1 MESYLGS
8 HFAWWV
14 GVVESRQD
22 PKKMGRCQVRILGSH
37 TDLKS
42 IIPTADLPWAQPLIP
57 LNDNASLQIK
67 EGDYVVG
74 FYLDGHDSQVP
85 IIMGILPG
93 IPVALP
99 AVTEGFADP
108 RTGAELSSAPRRPGA
123 SSGVRYPSR
132 LNESTLSRL
141 ARNERISETPIQS
154 KKTSVSTASIAGGG
168 SWSEPPTPYAA
179 VYPYN
184 RVMETESGHILEF
197 DDTPGA
203 ERIHIYHRSGTFD
216 EYHPDGSK
224 VTRINK
230 DAYEIVV
237 SDKNVYV
244 KGSLNITAD
253 QDITLKAGQSITI
266 EAGTDV
272 KIKAGTTFSSEAGAT
287 QEHKSGGPMTLK
299 GIPMNLN

>member
-1 MESYLGS
+1 MDTNIGS
-8 HFAWWV
+8 QFVWWT

-22 PKKMGRCQVRILGSH
+22 PKKVGRCRVRIVGSH

-42 IIPTADLPWAQPLIP
+42 VIPTADLPWAHPLIP

-74 FYLDGHDSQVP
+74 FYLDGQDSQVP

-99 AVTEGFADP
+99 AATEGFADP
-108 RTGAELSSAPRRPGA
+108 RTGAELSSAPRQPGA
-123 SSGVRYPSR
+123 SRGVRYPSR

-141 ARNERISETPIQS
+141 ARNEKISQTPIQS
-154 KKTSVSTASIAGGG
+154 KKNSVSTASIAGGG
-168 SWSEPPTPYAA
+168 SWSEPPTKYAA

-272 KIKAGTTFSSEAGAT
+272 KIKAGATFSSEAGAT

>member
-1 MESYLGS
+1 MDTNIGS
-8 HFAWWV
+8 HFVWWV

-22 PKKMGRCQVRILGSH
+22 PKKVGRCQVRILGSH

-42 IIPTADLPWAQPLIP
+42 VIPTENLPWAQPLIP

-93 IPVALP
+93 IPVSLP
-99 AVTEGFADP
+99 APTEGFADP
-108 RTGAELSSAPRRPGA
+108 RTGRELSSAPRQPGA
-123 SSGVRYPSR
+123 STGVRYPSR

-141 ARNERISETPIQS
+141 ARNEKISDTPIQS
-154 KKTSVSTASIAGGG
+154 KKSSVSTVSIAGGG
-168 SWSEPPTPYAA
+168 SWSEPPTPYAT

-197 DDTPGA
+197 DETPGA
-203 ERIHIYHRSGTFD
+203 ERVHIYHRSGTFD

-230 DAYEIVV
+230 DAYEIVL
-237 SDKNVYV
+237 SDKNIYV

-253 QDITLKAGQSITI
+253 KDVTIKAGQDVTI
-266 EAGTDV
+266 EAGGSFKV
-272 KIKAGTTFSSEAGAT
+272 KAGVSIEQVSGADTKHTAGAGM
-287 QEHKSGGPMTLK
+287 SLK
-299 GIPMNLN
+299 GVPMNWN

>member
-1 MESYLGS
+1 
-8 HFAWWV
+8 V
-14 GVVESRQD
+14 
-22 PKKMGRCQVRILGSH
+22 
-37 TDLKS
+37 
-42 IIPTADLPWAQPLIP
+42 
-57 LNDNASLQIK
+57 NDSASLQIK

-74 FYLDGHDSQVP
+74 FYLDGLDSQVP

-99 AVTEGFADP
+99 SITEGFADP
-108 RTGAELSSAPRRPGA
+108 RTGAELSSAPRQPGA
-123 SSGVRYPSR
+123 SRGVRYPAR

-141 ARNERISETPIQS
+141 ARNQNISGTIVPA
-154 KKTSVSTASIAGGG
+154 KKSEVATVSVAGGG
-168 SWSEPPTPYAA
+168 SWTEPATKYAA

-184 RVMETESGHILEF
+184 RVMETESGHVLEF

-203 ERIHIYHRSGTFD
+203 ERIHIYHRSGTFQ
-216 EYHPDGSK
+216 EMHPDGSM
-224 VTRINK
+224 VTHIDK
-230 DAYEIVV
+230 DAYEIVI

-253 QDITLKAGQSITI
+253 QDITLKAGTSVTI

-287 QEHKSGGPMTLK
+287 QEHKSGGPMILK